1 MRTCEDLMDTDTE
14 TITAS
19 EAAVLDVIQRKR
31 LAAIPD
37 VAVLS
42 RLTPSEARNAV
53 QRLQER
59 DLLEHVAPS
68 FFRLTS
74 GGEELVRMN
83 GSRRPTRA
91 SAAETLDESAV
102 ESRLDEIIKQLS

>member
-1 MRTCEDLMDTDTE
+1 METE

-19 EAAVLDVIQRKR
+19 EADVLDAIQRKHI
-31 LAAIPD
+31 AAIPD

-53 QRLQER
+53 QRLQKLN
-59 DLLEHVAPS
+59 LLERVEPS
-68 FFRLTS
+68 FFRLTP
-74 GGEELVRMN
+74 GGEELARTN
-83 GSRRPTRA
+83 GSRRFARA
-91 SAAETLDESAV
+91 SAAEPLDESEV